1 MKKIIVVV
9 LVAMFASSFIFAKEK
24 EVKQAPSQLVAVG
37 AVRGENIDFAGNSVE
52 NIQDLVV
59 QSCYDAGLRC
69 LERTDLSAVMAEQDL
84 AASPRAAKGQNKAKT
99 GELKVADVLVSCA
112 LTGKTY
118 RGTEIGVTDNI
129 IFRTLGVH
137 GIGVSGDRVTMT
149 CRAYD
154 SSTSEI
160 LLSKTTPKFAMQV
173 EAGILSVKG
182 SATKAVQRSLNGFF
196 TDLRGQL

>member
-1 MKKIIVVV
+1 MKKIVVV
-9 LVAMFASSFIFAKEK
+9 GLMVMLASSFLFAREK
-24 EVKQAPSQLVAVG
+24 ELKPTSSQLVAIG

-69 LERTDLSAVMAEQDL
+69 LERTDLGAVTAEQDL
-84 AASPRAAKGQNKAKT
+84 AASSRAAKGQNKAKT
-99 GELKVADVLVSCA
+99 GALKVADVLVSCA
-112 LTGKTY
+112 LTGKTSDA
-118 RGTEIGVTDNI
+118 TEIGVGDNI

-137 GIGVSGDRVTMT
+137 GVGIDANRITMT

-160 LLSKTTPKFAMQV
+160 LLSKTSPKFAMGV
-173 EAGILSVKG
+173 TAGIISIKG
-182 SATKAVQRSLNGFF
+182 SATKAVQRSLDGFF
-196 TDLRGQL
+196 TDLRGRL